1 MNHGYEHLLR
11 PLTVGPLRLRN
22 RIVASPT
29 SIALLGDK
37 GRITP
42 EVIAYYEQKAAGAYG
57 WSWSTKDGIW
67 QGRR

>member
-1 MNHGYEHLLR
+1 MNAYQHLLQ
-11 PLTVGPLRLRN
+11 PLTVGPLTFRN

-42 EVIAYYEQKAAGAYG
+42 DVIAYYEQKAAGAAP
-57 WSWSTKDGIW
+57 W
-67 QGRR
+67 